1 MGRASHI
8 ALVAMALLAGLFE
21 GPAEIAAVI
30 AVGLLLAKGAWRDAR
45 LNVADLGVVLWL
57 IAGAIGLIGSPAV
70 LGSAATLHP
79 LIALAYVAGRL
90 GIANADDALLRRLG
104 LAFAVA
110 CLINGL
116 YGIFQVAF
124 FDPPLEPLIIGRSAA
139 ARLADPESS
148 GRLRMATGLFYNRL
162 KFAHVAVL
170 GLGLIG
176 LVIDGAIQ
184 GGRTWSVPAGWFRR
198 QPSGADPSRRA
209 GLPVGWAFVAA
220 VTLGLAL
227 FLTYRRAAPA
237 ALLGAGLLLALL
249 MRRLRLAAS
258 VVAIAGGILLLY
270 FLSDYGRD
278 RIDAAALELGERLQ
292 IYQAALQLVVEHP
305 LVGVGHGGWAGS
317 IGAYLP
323 PELSAKVLRNG
334 LNSPHNLG
342 LQVLAE
348 TGVLGFLGFAAAV
361 GSSLAATALAIRRDR
376 DVASPQATLD
386 RFVFLGLVALSGL
399 GMLHS
404 VLYHVPVALA
414 FWTMLGVASARF
426 DSEGPTSRSGG

>member
-30 AVGLLLAKGAWRDAR
+30 AVGLLLAGGAWRDAR
-45 LNVADLGVVLWL
+45 LNVADLGVGLWL
-57 IAGAIGLIGSPAV
+57 VAGAIGLIGSPAV
-70 LGSAATLHP
+70 LGSAPTLHP

-90 GIANADDALLRRLG
+90 GIARADDTLLRRLG

-110 CLINGL
+110 CVINGL

-124 FDPPLEPLIIGRSAA
+124 FDPPLESVIIGRSAA
-139 ARLADPESS
+139 ARLADPEAS

-176 LVIDGAIQ
+176 LAIDGAIQ
-184 GGRTWSVPAGWFRR
+184 ERRTRGQIA
-198 QPSGADPSRRA
+198 RA
-209 GLPVGWAFVAA
+209 FGAA
-220 VTLGLAL
+220 VALGLAL

-270 FLSDYGRD
+270 FLTDYGRD

-292 IYQAALQLVVEHP
+292 IYQAALTLVMEHP

-323 PELSAKVLRNG
+323 PDLSAKVLRNG

-342 LQVLAE
+342 LQVMAE

-376 DVASPQATLD
+376 DVQSPQATLD
-386 RFVFLGLVALSGL
+386 RFVFLGLVALIGL

-414 FWTMLGVASARF
+414 FWTMLGVASARL
-426 DSEGPTSRSGG
+426 ET

>member
-30 AVGLLLAKGAWRDAR
+30 AVGLLLAGGAWREAR
-45 LNVADLGVVLWL
+45 LNVADLGVGLWL
-57 IAGAIGLIGSPAV
+57 VAGAIGLIGSPAV
-70 LGSAATLHP
+70 LGSAPTLHP

-90 GIANADDALLRRLG
+90 GIARADDVLLRRLG

-110 CLINGL
+110 CVINGL

-139 ARLADPESS
+139 ARLADPEAS

-184 GGRTWSVPAGWFRR
+184 ERR
-198 QPSGADPSRRA
+198 SRARVARA
-209 GLPVGWAFVAA
+209 FGAA
-220 VTLGLAL
+220 VALGLAL

-270 FLSDYGRD
+270 FLTDYGRD

-292 IYQAALQLVVEHP
+292 IYQAALTLVMEHP

-323 PELSAKVLRNG
+323 PDLSAKVLRNG

-342 LQVLAE
+342 LQVMAE

-376 DVASPQATLD
+376 DVQGPQATLD
-386 RFVFLGLVALSGL
+386 RFVFLGLVALIGL

-414 FWTMLGVASARF
+414 FWTMLGVASARL
-426 DSEGPTSRSGG
+426 E

>member
-30 AVGLLLAKGAWRDAR
+30 AVGLLLANGAWRDAR
-45 LNVADLGVVLWL
+45 LNLADLGVVLWL

-90 GIANADDALLRRLG
+90 GIANADDLLLRRLG

-110 CLINGL
+110 CVINGL
-116 YGIFQVAF
+116 YGIFQVAL

-139 ARLADPESS
+139 ARLADPDSN

-184 GGRTWSVPAGWFRR
+184 
-198 QPSGADPSRRA
+198 SGAGGIGAARRA
-209 GLPVGWAFVAA
+209 RPRVVWAFVAA
-220 VTLGLAL
+220 VTLGIAL

-292 IYQAALQLVVEHP
+292 IYQAALTLVMEHP

-323 PELSAKVLRNG
+323 PDLSAKVLRNG

-342 LQVLAE
+342 LQVMAE
-348 TGVLGFLGFAAAV
+348 TGALGFLGFAAAV
-361 GSSLAATALAIRRDR
+361 GSSLAATAIAIRRDR
-376 DVASPQATLD
+376 DVESPQATLD
-386 RFVFLGLVALSGL
+386 RFVFLGLVALIGL

-414 FWTMLGVASARF
+414 FWTMLGVASARL
-426 DSEGPTSRSGG
+426 EA